1 MVENQI
7 CVIGILKL
15 SPRSNLLCLFS
26 TGMSNQVLIVT
37 KSSFRPLADL
47 MIFSTTENGDVSP
60 ANNFRLNAK
69 STDKSLM
76 CISILKHW
84 SLCNYRFSCGP
95 WSRHKRGL
103 IQNLF
108 LKISQYSQ
116 ENTCAGVSHFEAYLW
131 TATYVVLFSNNYV
144 PFLQYLLFAMF
155 IYFYKITFER
165 LQLSTTFKDKIL
177 FSHISVK
184 IFQM

>member
-47 MIFSTTENGDVSP
+47 IIFSTTENGDVSP

-76 CISILKHW
+76 CISTLKHW

-165 LQLSTTFKDKIL
+165 LQL
-177 FSHISVK
+177 
-184 IFQM
+184 

>member
-26 TGMSNQVLIVT
+26 TDMSNQVLIVT

-47 MIFSTTENGDVSP
+47 IIFSTTENGDVSP

-76 CISILKHW
+76 CISILKH
-84 SLCNYRFSCGP
+84 
-95 WSRHKRGL
+95 
-103 IQNLF
+103 
-108 LKISQYSQ
+108 
-116 ENTCAGVSHFEAYLW
+116 
-131 TATYVVLFSNNYV
+131 
-144 PFLQYLLFAMF
+144 
-155 IYFYKITFER
+155 
-165 LQLSTTFKDKIL
+165 
-177 FSHISVK
+177 
-184 IFQM
+184 